1 MKQNRVDRIMAALKE
16 MGLHQMLIVDPMSIY
31 YLTGVYVS
39 PFERFYG
46 LYLREDG
53 HHAFFLN
60 RLFTVPQEVG
70 IEKVWYSDTDPAMEI
85 VARYLDKDAPLGV
98 DKELKARFLLPLME
112 MKAAAGFVNA
122 SLAVDNTRGIKD
134 EEEQE
139 LQVGIEG
146 GKGEEHGHID
156 IVHGRG
162 AHQKA
167 HQNVQQNAEEIENGE
182 LVGTPLP
189 LQGVADEVVEVE
201 GDGKQENV
209 SAGGGDKD
217 KGNDPPDLPL

>member
-1 MKQNRVDRIMAALKE
+1 MMLKTLEKSGKTEEAAIAAALE
-16 MGLHQMLIVDPMSIY
+16 ELGLD
-31 YLTGVYVS
+31 
-39 PFERFYG
+39 R
-46 LYLREDG
+46 D
-53 HHAFFLN
+53 
-60 RLFTVPQEVG
+60 
-70 IEKVWYSDTDPAMEI
+70 
-85 VARYLDKDAPLGV
+85 
-98 DKELKARFLLPLME
+98 
-112 MKAAAGFVNA
+112 
-122 SLAVDNTRGIKD
+122 D